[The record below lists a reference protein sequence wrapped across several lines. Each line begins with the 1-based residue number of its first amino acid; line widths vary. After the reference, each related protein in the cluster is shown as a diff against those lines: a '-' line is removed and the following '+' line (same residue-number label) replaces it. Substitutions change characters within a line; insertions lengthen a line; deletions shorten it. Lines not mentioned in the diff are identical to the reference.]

1 MTRYSEVSYTYSGG
15 SKVFTIPFS
24 YLKTEHINVFIDDV
38 EATDF
43 EFNTAS
49 QIQVNDEI
57 TSGQVVKIVRT
68 TPIDSRMV
76 NFNDRSVLNA
86 QQQNLDSNQ
95 LFNVVQEVYDRNGN
109 FTEDIQTQVD
119 TANTNASAAV
129 STANT
134 ANSKADTAV
143 STANA
148 AETKADNAVSTA
160 NSASSVANTASTNA
174 TNAVNT
180 ANSASSTATAASN
193 KVDEFAEDIET
204 VIEAA
209 EDIEQFHEAINTCN
223 QKATQATTAATNAN
237 TYATTASQKVT
248 EITNLITDFNNQ
260 KGQIN
265 GIAPLDANAKLPII
279 HIPTGVELTANKDV
293 ANGYCGLDDAALIP
307 LTHIPEIYA
316 DRELNNLSDFGNA
329 RLQFNPFQINN
340 GTVNADGLNATL
352 YKSTDTTLT
361 CDPCTITTA
370 DGRTKEFTSTA
381 NYVVSSTPITKDVTW
396 VQPVLSSNGTMGGS
410 SFAVQATAH
419 SGTNDAWKAFDN
431 NNSTMYEVGNGQSPH
446 LYMYNPKPLK
456 VTAISVSSSSYP
468 LRQFEVRASND
479 FSNWVVLTSGTASGN
494 SYTISLSNNN
504 NYYKYY
510 DLHQTSSEGKNIQ
523 TIRLTAKYQETVSDA
538 DGTYYVLKNF
548 EDGSLSLCKKLYYTD
563 IENPAS
569 LTTGDYWLYTNK
581 APWSFK
587 TYDGTDW
594 QNANNM
600 VAIGKVKIA
609 SGVIT
614 SVTNYKFNVAAWSSL
629 WHTYGISKSASW
641 FLPAVVVEN
650 YVNGKSW
657 YRVWSDG
664 WIEQGGYLS
673 VTSSSATVNLL
684 KSHANTN
691 YNITLGSYQPT
702 VGAGYAV
709 VISSTKNSFVLDCNG
724 LGSLSM
730 WWQTAGY

>member
-1 MTRYSEVSYTYSGG
+1 MAEFKKVITNKGQELITAAAFDSGELAVKYIVIGDANGESYEPSEEQTVLVNQRNKLLITERIVNSPTRYTFLVQIPQDIDYYIIREIGLVDENDNLIEIAQMEQETYIQSDNL
-15 SKVFTIPFS
+15 VQQLTIG
-24 YLKTEHINVFIDDV
+24 IQIDVGQSSTVIVLADTNI
-38 EATDF
+38 E
-43 EFNTAS
+43 TAS
-49 QIQVNDEI
+49 KDFVNN
-57 TSGQVVKIVRT
+57 
-68 TPIDSRMV
+68 
-76 NFNDRSVLNA
+76 NF
-86 QQQNLDSNQ
+86 QNL
-95 LFNVVQEVYDRNGN
+95 
-109 FTEDIQTQVD
+109 
-119 TANTNASAAV
+119 
-129 STANT
+129 
-134 ANSKADTAV
+134 
-143 STANA
+143 
-148 AETKADNAVSTA
+148 
-160 NSASSVANTASTNA
+160 
-174 TNAVNT
+174 
-180 ANSASSTATAASN
+180 
-193 KVDEFAEDIET
+193 
-204 VIEAA
+204 
-209 EDIEQFHEAINTCN
+209 
-223 QKATQATTAATNAN
+223 
-237 TYATTASQKVT
+237 
-248 EITNLITDFNNQ
+248 NQ
-260 KGQIN
+260 KGQ
-265 GIAPLDANAKLPII
+265 
-279 HIPTGVELTANKDV
+279 

-410 SFAVQATAH
+410 SFAVRATAH

-650 YVNGKSW
+650 YVSGTSW

-664 WIEQGGYLS
+664 WIEQGGKTASGTNQTITLLKSFTNTNYCILTS
-673 VTSSSATVNLL
+673 QYYTSSSNGDYGTVKEKT
-684 KSHANTN
+684 KSNFT
-691 YNITLGSYQPT
+691 IP
-702 VGAGYAV
+702 GYA
-709 VISSTKNSFVLDCNG
+709 
-724 LGSLSM
+724 SM
-730 WWQTAGY
+730 SYGWYACGY